1 MAKTKREALVELMV
15 NMPMDKR
22 CPRKLNTHAEIGL
35 CPNALQ
41 KINAI
46 RQFINEHGKYPSE
59 VEENELP
66 GCQFFANDHRSGYCV
81 FAKFGKMGP
90 NDAMSRDEIAATIM
104 VDKKELEKIEST
116 AMEKLK
122 MSFTKEDI
130 PDQQSGGGYTVYVE
144 GDGIDTSD
152 EGIESSDEIEDDD
165 E

>member
-1 MAKTKREALVELMV
+1 
-15 NMPMDKR
+15 
-22 CPRKLNTHAEIGL
+22 
-35 CPNALQ
+35 
-41 KINAI
+41 
-46 RQFINEHGKYPSE
+46 
-59 VEENELP
+59 
-66 GCQFFANDHRSGYCV
+66 
-81 FAKFGKMGP
+81 
-90 NDAMSRDEIAATIM
+90 M